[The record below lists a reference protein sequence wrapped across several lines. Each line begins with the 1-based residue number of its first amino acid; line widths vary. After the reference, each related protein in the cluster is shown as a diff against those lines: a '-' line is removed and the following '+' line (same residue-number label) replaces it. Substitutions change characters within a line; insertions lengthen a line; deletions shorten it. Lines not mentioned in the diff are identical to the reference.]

1 LDQLGSLV
9 EGEGLTELF
18 GLLQFAVGV
27 CVLFEG
33 ALKVGDDEQD
43 GLLLGL
49 VVDLGAVRGLVEG
62 LHGRLEVLHLVL
74 ITILHRQLVPVPP
87 AHAIVHV
94 LLGRVIILHPLI
106 LIPPLIV
113 LLKLIPLILLSLR
126 HPQILIPMRVSTTY
140 PVFAEI

>member
-1 LDQLGSLV
+1 M